1 MNQSINQSINHFYHA
16 QAKRSGIGGF
26 MEDPD
31 RSSRERIANR
41 NSRAT
46 RESLEFSSTDVKSS
60 ITKNGKG
67 GVGWEDKE
75 QAPPPLPPPPPRVRQ
90 VELVEPQGDSDDL
103 EAARGGNNNQTAA
116 SAESSES
123 EDEQQPHRG
132 RQQDKSL
139 LFMPPH
145 LRVVQV
151 QETPMILGP
160 DETIFDNLIFG
171 VKQSPETDLDAV
183 SSM

>member
-1 MNQSINQSINHFYHA
+1 MNQSINQFYHA

-67 GVGWEDKE
+67 GVGSEDKE
-75 QAPPPLPPPPPRVRQ
+75 PPPPPLPPPPPRVRQ

-103 EAARGGNNNQTAA
+103 EAARGGTTTKPLPLPSRPSRKMSSSRTAA
-116 SAESSES
+116 GSET
-123 EDEQQPHRG
+123 
-132 RQQDKSL
+132 SL
-139 LFMPPH
+139 CCSCRHTCEWCRCRRRP
-145 LRVVQV
+145 
-151 QETPMILGP
+151 
-160 DETIFDNLIFG
+160 
-171 VKQSPETDLDAV
+171 
-183 SSM
+183 